1 MFKKLAQ
8 KLVREREKQTSLATN
23 RLSVDFEERKSLFL
37 NKMTHSALDMYER
50 ECDIKHFSQLVTSNP
65 ENQSHNRIMD
75 ELFASGVKDP
85 FSDEELLELSAN
97 KRFLHDLGFDY

>member
-8 KLVREREKQTSLATN
+8 KLAQDRERHTSLATN
-23 RLSVDFEERKSLFL
+23 PLSVDFEGRKNVFL

-50 ECDIKHFSQLVTSNP
+50 KCDIKHFSQLVTSNP

-97 KRFLHDLGFDY
+97 KRFLQDLGLD

>member
-8 KLVREREKQTSLATN
+8 KLVQERERQTSLATN
-23 RLSVDFEERKSLFL
+23 PLNVDFEGRKSLFL

-50 ECDIKHFSQLVTSNP
+50 KCDIKHFSQLVTSNP
-65 ENQSHNRIMD
+65 ENQSHNRIKD

-97 KRFLHDLGFDY
+97 KRFLQDLGL